1 MYIYITQQNNS
12 LLDNNYNNNTNL
24 YFVLEIAVH

>member
-12 LLDNNYNNNTNL
+12 LLDNK
-24 YFVLEIAVH
+24 IVHTRKCSGGWTKVS